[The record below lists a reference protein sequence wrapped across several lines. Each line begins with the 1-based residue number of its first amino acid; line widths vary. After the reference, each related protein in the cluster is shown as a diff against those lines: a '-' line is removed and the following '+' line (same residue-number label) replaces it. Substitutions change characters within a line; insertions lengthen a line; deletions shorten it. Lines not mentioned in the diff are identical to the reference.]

1 MKDDAPLTPKDLQ
14 LRDAIRRWLVRYIK
28 RARQTDKSQKRE
40 MRKPARLVL
49 PSRSGAT
56 ACSLAFSTVLFA
68 SVFFSV
74 ASSLAARAVELVN
87 PHAVLEQT
95 RRDLKEFDK
104 RMQRYKAERRK
115 EEKELEARQ
124 MREEAERRQ
133 REKAEMA
140 LAETRRKRDAAEQ
153 EKRVR
158 EEKEREARRKQEEA
172 NRQEREALQE
182 AQRQRDFAEE
192 QKRAIAATEQEARQK
207 QEDAEREKAKEA
219 LQASQ
224 RERDAAAKATEAQE
238 QGTASKQAEAEGEK
252 TMEGSKPREGLR
264 GMLSNREDRRSA
276 CRQQA
281 EERGLSGR
289 KASRYTRLCVSGLPI
304 PKTLSR

>member
-1 MKDDAPLTPKDLQ
+1 MKNDAPFSSKDLQ
-14 LRDAIRRWLVRYIK
+14 LGHAVRRGLVRYIK
-28 RARQTDKSQKRE
+28 RAHQRVKKQKPKMRNPAGLALTSKSGV
-40 MRKPARLVL
+40 AD
-49 PSRSGAT
+49 
-56 ACSLAFSTVLFA
+56 CSLAFAGTLVA
-68 SVFFSV
+68 SVFFLITSSV
-74 ASSLAARAVELVN
+74 AVVAVELVD

-95 RRDLKEFDK
+95 RRDLKAFDK
-104 RMQRYKAERRK
+104 RMQRYKAERLK

-124 MREEAERRQ
+124 MREEAERRE

-182 AQRQRDFAEE
+182 AQRQRDLAEE

-224 RERDAAAKATEAQE
+224 RERDAAAKATESQE
-238 QGTASKQAEAEGEK
+238 RGTASKQAKAEGEK

>member
-1 MKDDAPLTPKDLQ
+1 MKMLLNPQDLQ
-14 LRDAIRRWLVRYIK
+14 LRDAIRKLLVRYIK
-28 RARQTDKSQKRE
+28 HARQRLKKPKRKV
-40 MRKPARLVL
+40 RKTARLLL
-49 PSRSGAT
+49 PSRSGIT
-56 ACSLAFSTVLFA
+56 ACSLAFVGTFVA
-68 SVFFSV
+68 SVFFL
-74 ASSLAARAVELVN
+74 AAFSLAVMAVELVN

-95 RRDLKEFDK
+95 RRDLMEFDK

-115 EEKELEARQ
+115 EEEELKARQ
-124 MREEAERRQ
+124 KREEAEQRE
-133 REKAEMA
+133 REKAELA

-153 EKRVR
+153 QKRVR
-158 EEKEREARRKQEEA
+158 EEKEQAARRKQEEA
-172 NRQEREALQE
+172 ERQKREALQE
-182 AQRQRDFAEE
+182 AQRQRDVAEE

-224 RERDAAAKATEAQE
+224 RERDAAAKATESQE
-238 QGTASKQAEAEGEK
+238 RGTASKQAEAEGEK
-252 TMEGSKPREGLR
+252 TKEESKPREGLR
-264 GMLSNREDRRSA
+264 GMLSNRVDRRSA

-281 EERGLSGR
+281 EERGLTGR